1 MNYTSDVTII
11 ISLNAQMNRLT
22 KEIIDVFSRASVRG
36 TRGRTMV
43 LRFEWLKPE
52 DNEKLTRWLDTFNAD
67 DDEIYE
73 VLALGPDFDELEH
86 YSNGGW
92 DWLYVERQVF
102 FDQEEVTY
110 DSISYEEAMTNDL
123 QG

>member
-36 TRGRTMV
+36 TMT
-43 LRFEWLKPE
+43 K
-52 DNEKLTRWLDTFNAD
+52 WLDTFNAD
-67 DDEIYE
+67 NDEIYE
-73 VLALGPDFDELEH
+73 VLALGPDFDEVEH

-110 DSISYEEAMTNDL
+110 DSISYEEAMTNEL
-123 QG
+123 QE